1 MPNKTSPENTA
12 WRRES
17 SKVDKKTRGNCAYKN
32 TKDPIQNMTVS
43 TFYKID
49 LLWNYFHAVFIYFV
63 IFFII
68 LRYIGIKAYIHD
80 KPDNNKI

>member
-12 WRRES
+12 WRREG
-17 SKVDKKTRGNCAYKN
+17 SKVDKKQRKLCLQKYKRSHP
-32 TKDPIQNMTVS
+32 KHDG
-43 TFYKID
+43 FYKID

-68 LRYIGIKAYIHD
+68 LRYIGIKAYIHG